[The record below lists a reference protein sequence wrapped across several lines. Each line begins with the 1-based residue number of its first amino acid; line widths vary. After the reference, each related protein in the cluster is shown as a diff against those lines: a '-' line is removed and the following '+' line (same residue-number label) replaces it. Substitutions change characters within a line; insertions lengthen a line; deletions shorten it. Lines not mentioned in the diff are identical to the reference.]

1 MKLNNK
7 GFTLV
12 ELISAVVIISLLT
25 IIISSNVLNSL
36 KNSKEKSYEIVVENI
51 ITASKGLFEE
61 VYSNELLGV
70 SDTSILYKYKED
82 GNKTTDE
89 INISNETTNEI
100 NISNKQSIIINLQTL
115 VSNGFLTGSTNTTE
129 TGAKKII
136 LNPKNQKNMGE
147 CQIKITKIVN
157 QNGKVT
163 YTIEP
168 EPLESETNND
178 FCPTTDDYKKGVN

>member
-70 SDTSILYKYKED
+70 SDTSILYKYDKN
-82 GNKTTDE
+82 GNKTTNE
-89 INISNETTNEI
+89 IKISNE
-100 NISNKQSIIINLQTL
+100 QSITITLQTL
-115 VSNGFLTGSTNTTE
+115 VSNGFLTGSTNTTP

-136 LNPKNQKNMGE
+136 VNPIIKRKALENQGLLFWILNLIP
-147 CQIKITKIVN
+147 
-157 QNGKVT
+157 
-163 YTIEP
+163 
-168 EPLESETNND
+168 
-178 FCPTTDDYKKGVN
+178 

>member
-70 SDTSILYKYKED
+70 SDTSILYKYDKD
-82 GNKTTDE
+82 GNK
-89 INISNETTNEI
+89 TTNEI
-100 NISNKQSIIINLQTL
+100 NISNEQSIIIINLQTL

-129 TGAKKII
+129 TGVKKII

>member
-70 SDTSILYKYKED
+70 SDTSILYKYDKD
-82 GNKTTDE
+82 GNK
-89 INISNETTNEI
+89 TTNEI
-100 NISNKQSIIINLQTL
+100 NISNEQSIIINLQTL
-115 VSNGFLTGSTNTTE
+115 VSNGFLTGSTNTTGS
-129 TGAKKII
+129 GAKKII
-136 LNPKNQKNMGE
+136 VNPKNQKNMGE
-147 CQIKITKIVN
+147 CKLKITKIIN
-157 QNGKVT
+157 PINGKVT
-163 YTIEP
+163 YTIE
-168 EPLESETNND
+168 SKTTKD
-178 FCPTTDDYKKGVN
+178 FCPTTDDYQKGVN